1 MSIRERPVGARPL
14 ECGVE
19 PVYEQQRRKRFLL
32 KPLTAVTVNR
42 QAGVSLRRGAD
53 DSLNLGGNADFIRP
67 KYNKRVMLGAF
78 FIALKV
84 TGKTERKE
92 K

>member
-1 MSIRERPVGARPL
+1 MSIREGPVGARSL

-42 QAGVSLRRGAD
+42 QAGAGLRRGAD
-53 DSLNLGGNADFIRP
+53 KSLNLGGNADFIRP
-67 KYNKRVMLGAF
+67 KYNKGLCLGLF
-78 FIALKV
+78 LLP
-84 TGKTERKE
+84 
-92 K
+92 

>member
-1 MSIRERPVGARPL
+1 MEWN
-14 ECGVE
+14 VE
-19 PVYEQQRRKRFLL
+19 PVYEQQKRKRFILKLL
-32 KPLTAVTVNR
+32 PVVTVKG
-42 QAGVSLRRGAD
+42 QAGICLRRGAD
-53 DSLNLGGNADFIRP
+53 KSLNLGGNADFIRP
-67 KYNKRVMLGAF
+67 KYNKGVMLGAF